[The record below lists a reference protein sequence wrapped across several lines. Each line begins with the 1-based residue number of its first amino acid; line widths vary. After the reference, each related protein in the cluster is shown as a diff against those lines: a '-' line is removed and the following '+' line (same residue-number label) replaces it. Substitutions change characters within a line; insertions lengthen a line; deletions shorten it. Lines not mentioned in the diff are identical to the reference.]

1 MDRIDKFGLPLKVG
15 DAVVFCL
22 PTKRYARLAKGKI
35 LGFTAKMVEVEYFD
49 EFLQKNMTTK
59 LYCDR
64 LAVAIA

>member
-1 MDRIDKFGLPLKVG
+1 MDHIDKFGLPLKAG

-49 EFLQKNMTTK
+49 EFLQKSATTK

-64 LAVAIA
+64 LAVAMA

>member
-49 EFLQKNMTTK
+49 EFLHKNMTTK

-64 LAVAIA
+64 LAVAMA

>member
-1 MDRIDKFGLPLKVG
+1 MDRIDKFGVPLKVG

-22 PTKRYARLAKGKI
+22 PTRRYARLAKGKI

-49 EFLQKNMTTK
+49 EFLQKSATTK

-64 LAVAIA
+64 LAAAMA

>member
-1 MDRIDKFGLPLKVG
+1 MDRIDKFGLSLKVG

-64 LAVAIA
+64 LAAAMA